1 MRARACVYHGVGN
14 VIFCEGFVRTTKWMA
29 PTMAHGVF
37 GAGSGFRVGWRAMGG
52 GGGLVSALQGFYCSI
67 SKAFILSGRLGVG
80 LSFYGV

>member
-1 MRARACVYHGVGN
+1 MLFFARNLCVLLNEWRLQWLTEYLGLALVFVWGGAQWGV
-14 VIFCEGFVRTTKWMA
+14 
-29 PTMAHGVF
+29 
-37 GAGSGFRVGWRAMGG
+37 

>member
-1 MRARACVYHGVGN
+1 
-14 VIFCEGFVRTTKWMA
+14 MA

-37 GAGSGFRVGWRAMGG
+37 GAGYGFRVGWRAMGG
-52 GGGLVSALQGFYCSI
+52 GGGGLVSALQGFYYSI